1 MTFCTVSRIACS
13 RLYRARRAGAHDL
26 LAAAAPDQLAVL
38 AVEQVDLEGGNLVIH
53 GARLGHRRAAPVSSP
68 VAAPVTAA
76 VVGGDLVLAI
86 VDDQVGAHRDVA
98 PGVAL
103 GRTQAA
109 LVELL
114 GDGFADALLGEVALD
129 AWVVGAVFEGGLR
142 PAPATVGGEVAGAV
156 EVAVELGGFAGCEAE
171 EQAEQQDSA
180 DHGFSPVRVHIQA
193 QRRMKG
199 KRKRGFEASPQV
211 TLASTRP
218 IGRDGRMK

>member
-13 RLYRARRAGAHDL
+13 RSAGL
-26 LAAAAPDQLAVL
+26 GGLVRMICSPLPRQTSLPSL
-38 AVEQVDLEGGNLVIH
+38 PSNRSTWRGGNLVIH

-142 PAPATVGGEVAGAV
+142 PAPAAVGGEVAGAV

-199 KRKRGFEASPQV
+199 KRKRGFETSSQV
-211 TLASTRP
+211 TLASARP
-218 IGRDGRMK
+218 IGATGE